1 LSSFC
6 KFSNRNKVLARS
18 PLENLQKSCLRLQ
31 GFVVG
36 FKGSQVFCLHYNSMQ
51 ALEVPQSASMQGY
64 LAAEDWQNA
73 YKVAIFLLLNSPNS
87 SLCSTAALL
96 LHFSKPVWTVLQSF
110 KPSIGQTKP
119 RLSHQLWSSGLIAD
133 SFCNAH
139 SNVCFPVLSR
149 KTSTRLD
156 SAASLPRACILINV

>member
-1 LSSFC
+1 LHISFNKIHA
-6 KFSNRNKVLARS
+6 KF
-18 PLENLQKSCLRLQ
+18 LQVFLWKTCLHLQ

-73 YKVAIFLLLNSPNS
+73 YKVDILLLVNSLNR

-96 LHFSKPVWTVLQSF
+96 LYFSKPAWTVQHLFKLQTS
-110 KPSIGQTKP
+110 QTQP
-119 RLSHQLWSSGLIAD
+119 YSSHQL
-133 SFCNAH
+133 
-139 SNVCFPVLSR
+139 
-149 KTSTRLD
+149 
-156 SAASLPRACILINV
+156 